1 VAKLISSLRLQGL
14 VQGLGISLAALL
26 LAIPVQAHHML
37 GGKLPANF
45 LEGFLSGLGHPV
57 IGLDHFA
64 FMVAA
69 GLLATTKRNGIWIP
83 IAVVLAAL
91 AGTGMHLLRL
101 DLPGTE
107 GFVALSVLLFGLL
120 LALPNH
126 LNLAWMVGLS
136 AIAGIFHG
144 YAYGESIVGAE
155 MSPLIAY
162 LLGFTTIQ
170 LAIALSAFT
179 LGQWALQRLTPT
191 TGLPLRFAGFT
202 LCGVGMAFLV
212 TRLGL

>member
-1 VAKLISSLRLQGL
+1 
-14 VQGLGISLAALL
+14 
-26 LAIPVQAHHML
+26 ML
-37 GGKLPANF
+37 GGRLPANF

-64 FMVAA
+64 FIVAA
-69 GLLATTKRNGIWIP
+69 GLLAATKRNGIWIP
-83 IAVVLAAL
+83 VAFVLAAL
-91 AGTGMHLLRL
+91 AGTGIHLLRL

-107 GFVALSVLLFGLL
+107 IFVALSVLLFGLL

-126 LNLAWMVGLS
+126 LNLVLTVGLA

-155 MSPLIAY
+155 MSPLVAY

-170 LAIALSAFT
+170 LAIALLAFK
-179 LGQWALQRLTPT
+179 LGHWALQRLTT
-191 TGLPLRFAGFT
+191 STGLPLRFAGFT
-202 LCGVGMAFLV
+202 LCGAGMAFLV

>member
-1 VAKLISSLRLQGL
+1 MVSKLFSSLRLQAL
-14 VQGLGISLAALL
+14 VISFAALF
-26 LAIPVQAHHML
+26 LAIPAQAHHML
-37 GGKLPANF
+37 GGRLPANF
-45 LEGFLSGLGHPV
+45 FEGFLSGLGHPI

-64 FMVAA
+64 FIVAA
-69 GLLATTKRNGIWIP
+69 GLLAATKRNGIWIP
-83 IAVVLAAL
+83 IAFVLAAL
-91 AGTGMHLLRL
+91 AGTGIHLLRL
-101 DLPGTE
+101 DLPATE
-107 GFVALSVLLFGLL
+107 IFVALSVLLFGLL

-126 LNLAWMVGLS
+126 LNLVLMVGLA

-155 MSPLIAY
+155 MSPLAAY

-170 LAIALSAFT
+170 LAISLSAFK
-179 LGQWALQRLTPT
+179 LGQWALQRLTTPAT
-191 TGLPLRFAGFT
+191 LPLRFAGFT

>member
-1 VAKLISSLRLQGL
+1 VSKYFSFQHLQVLIFG
-14 VQGLGISLAALL
+14 LAAVM
-26 LAIPVQAHHML
+26 LAIPAQAHHMT
-37 GGKLPANF
+37 GGRLPANWF
-45 LEGFLSGLGHPV
+45 EGFLSGLAHPV

-64 FMVAA
+64 FIVAA

-83 IAVVLAAL
+83 VSFVLAAL
-91 AGTGMHLLRL
+91 AGTGIHLLRL

-107 GFVALSVLLFGLL
+107 IFVALSVLMFGLL

-126 LNLAWMVGLS
+126 LSLSLMIGLS

-155 MSPLIAY
+155 MSPLVAY

-170 LAIALSAFT
+170 LAIALLAFQV
-179 LGQWALQRLTPT
+179 GQWALQKVTTP